1 MAKQKEGSLQER
13 IQTLIEKR
21 GGWVIKEWGNMTKR
35 PGIPDLLFCYK
46 GLFCAIEAKIENN
59 ETSRQQEIQLRK
71 IRKSQGLTM
80 VCWSTDDAEDFL
92 TYIDEKLNIEVIE
105 GSNVWQEIEKARFR
119 IIGKIKESG
128 YELGGEN
135 GNI

>member
-59 ETSRQQEIQLRK
+59 EASRQQEIQLRK
-71 IRKSQGLTM
+71 IKKSGGLIRR
-80 VCWSTDDAEDFL
+80 CWSIKDAEDFL
-92 TYIDEKLNIEVIE
+92 NEIDKTLCNYLDDDLYFDEVLNLIIKTVNDSLRNIEID
-105 GSNVWQEIEKARFR
+105 
-119 IIGKIKESG
+119 
-128 YELGGEN
+128 LGGEN

>member
-59 ETSRQQEIQLRK
+59 EASRQQEIQLRK
-71 IRKSQGLTM
+71 IKKSGGLIRI
-80 VCWSTDDAEDFL
+80 CWSIKDAEDFL
-92 TYIDEKLNIEVIE
+92 NEIDKTLSNYLDDGWYFDEVLDVIIKNINNSLRNIEID
-105 GSNVWQEIEKARFR
+105 
-119 IIGKIKESG
+119 
-128 YELGGEN
+128 LGGKN

>member
-1 MAKQKEGSLQER
+1 MKQKEGSLQER
-13 IQTLIEKR
+13 IQSLIEKR

-46 GLFCAIEAKIENN
+46 GLFCAIEAKVEDN

-71 IRKSQGLTM
+71 IRKSGGLTM

-92 TYIDEKLNIEVIE
+92 AYIDEALNDFMTRCHSYSMCLQNIFNYVCD
-105 GSNVWQEIEKARFR
+105 
-119 IIGKIKESG
+119 KIKVNG
-128 YELGGEN
+128 QELGGEN
-135 GNI
+135 G

>member
-1 MAKQKEGSLQER
+1 MTKQKEGSLQER
-13 IQTLIEKR
+13 IQTVIEKR

-46 GLFCAIEAKIENN
+46 GLFCAIEAKVDDN

-105 GSNVWQEIEKARFR
+105 GNNVWQEIEKARFR
-119 IIGKIKESG
+119 IMGKIKENR

-135 GNI
+135 G